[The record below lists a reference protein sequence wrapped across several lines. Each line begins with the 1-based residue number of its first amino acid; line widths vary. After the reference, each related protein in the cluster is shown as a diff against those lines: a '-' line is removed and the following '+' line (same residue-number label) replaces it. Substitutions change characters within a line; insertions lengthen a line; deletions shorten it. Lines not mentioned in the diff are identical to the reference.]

1 MTFLRRLGAFLH
13 RDFRL
18 ELSYRFSLVL
28 HYAGLTAH
36 VLTFFY
42 IGKLFHVEQSA
53 WLKPY
58 GGSYFPFVLL
68 GIAFSGFLGFGL
80 SGFSSALRIEQYS
93 GTLESLLATPTPAW
107 QVALLTTFSGYA
119 STLLETSVYLG
130 AGWALAGLDLSKAR
144 WTVAFI
150 VLLLAVS
157 AFSAIGI
164 LAGSFILVFKRGDPI
179 NWLIGTLSQFL
190 GGVYF
195 PVAIL
200 PKWLYRIA
208 RLLPVTY
215 GLEALR
221 RAILEGAG
229 WADVSGSLAAL
240 AGFSLVGWPLALLA
254 FQGALGAARRRATL
268 SHY

>member
-1 MTFLRRLGAFLH
+1 VSFLRRLLAFLR
-13 RDFRL
+13 RDVRL
-18 ELSYRFSLVL
+18 ELSYRFSLSL
-28 HYAGLTAH
+28 HYLGLVAH

-58 GGSYFPFVLL
+58 GGDYFPFVLL

-80 SGFSSALRIEQYS
+80 SGFSSALRIEQYY
-93 GTLESLLATPTPAW
+93 GTLESLLATPTPGW
-107 QVALLTTFSGYA
+107 QVALLATLSGYV
-119 STLLETSVYLG
+119 STAFETVVYLA
-130 AGWALAGLDLSKAR
+130 AGWALAGVDFSKAQ
-144 WTVAFI
+144 WGVAAV

-164 LAGSFILVFKRGDPI
+164 LAGSFILIFKKGDPI
-179 NWLIGTLSQFL
+179 NWMIGTLSQFL

-200 PKWLYRIA
+200 PKWLYLPA
-208 RLLPVTY
+208 KLLPVTY

-221 RAILEGAG
+221 QTLLLGAG
-229 WADVSGSLAAL
+229 WTQVSGALAVLAA
-240 AGFSLVGWPLALLA
+240 FSVVGWPLALLS
-254 FQGALGAARRRATL
+254 FQLSLDAARRRATL
-268 SHY
+268 AHY